1 MLFEKDISMT
11 LVSLVWESATYAKP
25 DSQPLVDAI
34 EGDVLKGVF
43 GTSQSLYEVDVRFRS
58 FATMH
63 QRDLNMMLNSCTL
76 SRLIQHQAHST
87 KPTDCTRSAFVATIS
102 EDDRA
107 GELYLLRR

>member
-1 MLFEKDISMT
+1 MLFEKDISAT
-11 LVSLVWESATYAKP
+11 LDPHVWESATYAKP

-63 QRDLNMMLNSCTL
+63 QRDLNVMLNSCTL
-76 SRLIQHQAHST
+76 SHLIQHQAHST
-87 KPTDCTRSAFVATIS
+87 KPTDCTRSAFVAAIS
-102 EDDRA
+102 QDDKA
-107 GELYLLRR
+107 GQL

>member
-1 MLFEKDISMT
+1 MLFEKNISAT
-11 LVSLVWESATYAKP
+11 LVSLVLESATYAKP

-63 QRDLNMMLNSCTL
+63 QRDLNVMLNSCTL
-76 SRLIQHQAHST
+76 SHLIQHQAHST
-87 KPTDCTRSAFVATIS
+87 KPTDSTRSAFIAAIS
-102 EDDRA
+102 QDDKA
-107 GELYLLRR
+107 GQL